1 MVVFGAL
8 LVCVLVTAGGA
19 AGAATLTDPAG
30 DAVGGAADITQ
41 VAVSND
47 EAGNITFAFTLGDRA
62 ALTPDDLL
70 LILLDVDRDA
80 MTGFNGIDFGIAV
93 TTDGAVLLRA
103 APGSTFAPAPQPT
116 LRTEDNGKT
125 VVINRSDLG
134 ETRGFV
140 FAAATALE
148 SNADAEDA
156 TLLLGYDLGLKP
168 VLENL
173 TARFSPAKPKAGRPF
188 RLRTSSLRLDDGSIV
203 HADAVTCVAKIGGKR
218 LAGGCSW
225 RIPKSA
231 KGKRLTITL
240 TARYEGVSATFSPR
254 VFRVA

>member
-1 MVVFGAL
+1 MVVSGAL
-8 LVCVLVTAGGA
+8 LACVLVTAGGA
-19 AGAATLTDPAG
+19 GAAATFTDPAG
-30 DAVGGAADITQ
+30 DAIGGAADITQ

-47 EAGNITFAFTLGDRA
+47 DAGNITFGFTLGDRTT
-62 ALTPDDLL
+62 LTSDDLL
-70 LILLDVDRDA
+70 LILLDVDRDS

-116 LRTEDNGKT
+116 LRTADNGKT
-125 VVINRSDLG
+125 VVINRDDLG
-134 ETRGFV
+134 ETRRFV

-148 SNADAEDA
+148 SNANAEDA
-156 TLLLGYDLGLKP
+156 TLPFAYDLGLKP
-168 VLENL
+168 VLESL
-173 TARFSPAKPKAGRPF
+173 TAQFLPAKPKAGKPF
-188 RLRTSSLRLDDGSIV
+188 RLRTSSLRLDDGSTV
-203 HADAVTCVAKIGGKR
+203 RADAVTCVARVGGKR

-231 KGKRLTITL
+231 KGKRLAITL